1 MQYVN
6 ELKRLIKHPKKYP
19 MYRITKLRYV
29 FLHILLLSIILI
41 IPNTIQY
48 FQITQNIST
57 LAHEEVDEIPK
68 FKIHNNE
75 MKLSEEKIIKLND
88 KHSIVFTK
96 SQQFKMKPEHLVIFK
111 PQDIEI
117 SNYNDYTKIS
127 YGSLSSVIH
136 DEKDLSSFI
145 DTINASKY
153 FYFSIIILLLLFIQ
167 FMSISFKIAIVA
179 FIGHLI
185 SILLNK
191 KSRYMT
197 WFKMITFIISIPTLV
212 LLLGI
217 LIGNALL
224 MFVSWC
230 IIIVGIIVTAYY
242 LPNGKKRASLKQ

>member
-88 KHSIVFTK
+88 KHYIVINK
-96 SQQFKMKPEHLVIFK
+96 SQQYKLKPTHKAE
-111 PQDIEI
+111 
-117 SNYNDYTKIS
+117 
-127 YGSLSSVIH
+127 
-136 DEKDLSSFI
+136 
-145 DTINASKY
+145 
-153 FYFSIIILLLLFIQ
+153 
-167 FMSISFKIAIVA
+167 
-179 FIGHLI
+179 
-185 SILLNK
+185 
-191 KSRYMT
+191 
-197 WFKMITFIISIPTLV
+197 
-212 LLLGI
+212 
-217 LIGNALL
+217 
-224 MFVSWC
+224 
-230 IIIVGIIVTAYY
+230 
-242 LPNGKKRASLKQ
+242 LKQQD